1 MKTKQPKAKII
12 YKTFKSHLPTN
23 LPVNYYGLP
32 NGKVYVVY
40 SRFYEK
46 KFDKQSIEFVFAHH
60 QEFFYDYDGEDVILM
75 ENNQKLFPVMAEM
88 IDKPDPKIKIRKVS
102 RNLHSYVEAQG
113 VLNQMAANMAN

>member
-1 MKTKQPKAKII
+1 MKRQAKII
-12 YKTFKSHLPTN
+12 FKTFKSHLPTN
-23 LPVNYYGLP
+23 LPVNFYGLP

-46 KFDKQSIEFVFAHH
+46 NFNNQSLEFVFAHH
-60 QEFFYDYDGEDVILM
+60 EEFFYDYEEGGLILL

-102 RNLHSYVEAQG
+102 RNLRSYTEAQI
-113 VLNQMAANMAN
+113 VLNKMVANMAS